1 MAVKQLLKMDDLF
14 LNIDFKTDYEVLD
27 YLGIESD
34 KIFDTYMQLI
44 SFDNFKDTQEKQ
56 LIL

>member
-1 MAVKQLLKMDDLF
+1 MK
-14 LNIDFKTDYEVLD
+14 ILD

-34 KIFDTYMQLI
+34 IIFDTYMQLI
-44 SFDNFKDTQEKQ
+44 SLDNFKDTQEKQ